1 MKSKNIWRLIIF
13 GGLLPLTACMQSMA
27 EPMGVPLYQQGEQGC
42 HTYRIPALAITN
54 AGTLLAFCEGR
65 KSSMSDSGDIG
76 IVLRRSEDN
85 GGSWNEQQVVWDD
98 PGNSSGYGC
107 VVVDRVSGTFWLLMT
122 WNRGDDHEGDI
133 IALRSK
139 DTRRVFVSQSDD
151 DGRTWSPAKEITSY
165 VKQRTGLVRHRAG
178 RWNTDPERTHKGRLI
193 IPAII
198 SKRKRIII
206 TPMSFI
212 PTIMV
217 TPGGWAA
224 VRHGPSMSAKWRSW
238 PMDGCS
244 TCGASRDKKYQMPL
258 AMMGDDLE
266 TGL

>member
-98 PGNSSGYGC
+98 PGNTSGNPC
-107 VVVDRVSGTFWLLMT
+107 VVVDRDTGTIWLLMT
-122 WNRGDDHEGDI
+122 WNRGDDHEGI
-133 IALRSK
+133 SSPCEARIRAAYLSASRTMTAVPGVRQRRS
-139 DTRRVFVSQSDD
+139 RRMSN
-151 DGRTWSPAKEITSY
+151 R
-165 VKQRTGLVRHRAG
+165 RTGPGTPPGRAVEY
-178 RWNTDPERTHKGRLI
+178 RSRTDRTR
-193 IPAII
+193 
-198 SKRKRIII
+198 
-206 TPMSFI
+206 
-212 PTIMV
+212 
-217 TPGGWAA
+217 A
-224 VRHGPSMSAKWRSW
+224 V
-238 PMDGCS
+238 
-244 TCGASRDKKYQMPL
+244 
-258 AMMGDDLE
+258 
-266 TGL
+266 